1 MKDSI
6 LQAYQDERDS
16 SHPDSKAPALT
27 AHDHAVAAIAAL
39 YSENDLRQ
47 AAAMRGAY
55 ERKQRREGLAAQRK
69 AKAVK

>member
-6 LQAYQDERDS
+6 LKAYQEERDTL
-16 SHPDSKAPALT
+16 KAGSPPLT
-27 AHDHAVAAIAAL
+27 AHDHTVAVIAAL

-55 ERKQRREGLAAQRK
+55 ERKQRREGLAAKRK
-69 AKAVK
+69 GKAVK